1 MDGGQVSKKEL
12 GGVLMQAMLAAKNL
26 RPQRDRLVQLRRR
39 LQQQR
44 SAGGDDDA
52 EWIKELASNLFK
64 VYFIGIEAGAR
75 MLISCLEL
83 AAKGGARRAFNPALI
98 FIRNE
103 QLYDVLIAL
112 GFPARPTTQT
122 EALALVNLTFNAV
135 KLAQEHHIP
144 RCIELLIGERPPNVT
159 GEATEYSGMVGYSD
173 DPVAAAF
180 QQFAKNGLPSPLPA
194 APARRSVAA
203 AGKAPRAKGSIDLD
217 HALTYL
223 HRGCSLASLA
233 VKHIDLAVAV
243 LSSFLDPEKVASLSD
258 FTDKRAYISEVRRLT
273 RSVHPCDSPYTC
285 MIQIMFSTS
294 LQDGPYP
301 SDD

>member
-1 MDGGQVSKKEL
+1 MDGGQVSKKDL

-44 SAGGDDDA
+44 SAGGDDDDA

-83 AAKGGARRAFNPALI
+83 AAKGGARRGFNPALI

-112 GFPARPTTQT
+112 GLPARPTTQT

-144 RCIELLIGERPPNVT
+144 RCIELLIGERPPN
-159 GEATEYSGMVGYSD
+159 
-173 DPVAAAF
+173 
-180 QQFAKNGLPSPLPA
+180 PSSNSPRTA
-194 APARRSVAA
+194 SPAR
-203 AGKAPRAKGSIDLD
+203 SIDLD
-217 HALTYL
+217 QALTYL

-243 LSSFLDPEKVASLSD
+243 LSSFLDPEKVASLSE
-258 FTDKRAYISEVRRLT
+258 FTDKRAYISE
-273 RSVHPCDSPYTC
+273 
-285 MIQIMFSTS
+285 
-294 LQDGPYP
+294 DGPYP